1 MKKKFLLAIG
11 LICLA
16 LSLVAAGCSFL
27 KDPSAQQPDP
37 DPQTP
42 EDPAAVY
49 TVTTSFNASLGSIVL
64 SPPAENNK
72 YSAGSSVT
80 AEVTPLPGRTLL
92 SFKVDGEEKQ
102 LTDGK
107 YTFVIGK
114 DTSLEATFG
123 TVPMPASVLQSLK
136 GNTAY
141 TGTGDEEH
149 IYDGYETIPILYT
162 YTFNVA
168 FDGDLVHHFL
178 YEERMNLYLHNWI
191 YKNESGKAVSY
202 ARQIDNTVK
211 RTATG
216 EDFSRFSNPFEGM
229 KETDFIDIGEES
241 YLLTDPEK
249 ASAAAF
255 ALTGMEEEIE
265 RFVVFANGGAAN
277 IISIDSVKDA
287 RGEGITIDYKYNSSF
302 VFTVADPVELDGRTE
317 EYETKPEHASLKA
330 ALEKAAAAESYK
342 YHVVEDD
349 SYEYDVFVTENAI
362 YNNEEGT
369 ELGYYLH
376 SDNVVHEIYL
386 EEGKLVLGDPVQGT
400 MDGENYETTSEIAAL
415 QPIFTFAPE
424 LFEPKGNGVFAMR
437 AEDPDLIHDVAQCI
451 WSFGDDITMNF
462 AQTLEITVEND
473 TLKKVA
479 ITGKVTIFD
488 SSFDLTYSGWDETE
502 LPLPIEGLGGTT
514 PDTPDKPDEPETSV
528 YPAKFI
534 GKYEGEN
541 WSGKK
546 YAVEITET
554 AITVS
559 INDTPAT
566 VTNIGYDAATGKI
579 ALTVNGTPCKISAS
593 GNPDAETVQS
603 ISLAADDYSFSAPL
617 DRVTE
622 GGEETE
628 TYPAKFYGTY
638 KGTYTDF
645 SENNFAYV
653 LTIEEDS
660 ISITID
666 GVAATVE
673 YVSYDADMEIIKIT
687 LNGKTYDIANYS
699 SGDTVDEVNL
709 SGPSHSDPNVNLTRE
724 GTDEGGGSDTPS
736 AGQEKFYGTY
746 VGETYEVTIS
756 ADGITVK
763 KDGVSMTVDNVEY
776 ANAYDIT
783 LTLDGE
789 EYTISNASDDGA
801 NPLTDL
807 TITKGDSYLPEDYL
821 SRKA

>member
-16 LSLVAAGCSFL
+16 LSLVAAGCSSL

-42 EDPAAVY
+42 EEPAAVY
-49 TVTTSFNASLGSIVL
+49 TVTTSFNTSLGSIVL

-80 AEVTPLPGRTLL
+80 AEVAPLPGRTLL
-92 SFKVDGEEKQ
+92 SFKVDGEEKE

-136 GNTAY
+136 GKTAY

-149 IYDGYETIPILYT
+149 IYDGYETYPILYS
-162 YTFNVA
+162 YTFDVA
-168 FDGDLVHHFL
+168 FDGDLVHHSL
-178 YEERMNLYLHNWI
+178 YEEGMNLYLHNWI

-229 KETDFIDIGEES
+229 QVTDFIDIGEES

-249 ASAAAF
+249 ASAVAF
-255 ALTGMEEEIE
+255 ALTGMEEEIDK
-265 RFVVFANGGAAN
+265 FVVFANGGAAN

-317 EYETKPEHASLKA
+317 EYETKPEHASLAA

-342 YHVVEDD
+342 YHVVEDG
-349 SYEYDVFVTENAI
+349 SHEYDVFVTEDAI
-362 YNNEEGT
+362 YNNEEGF

-386 EEGKLVLGDPVQGT
+386 EDGKLVLGDPVQGT
-400 MDGENYETTSEIAAL
+400 MDGEHYETTSEIAAL
-415 QPIFTFAPE
+415 QPIFSFAPE

-462 AQTLEITVEND
+462 AQTLEITVEDD

-488 SSFDLTYSGWDETE
+488 SSFDLTYSGWNETE
-502 LPLPIEGLGGTT
+502 LPLPIEGIGGTT
-514 PDTPDKPDEPETSV
+514 PDTPDKPDEPEIP
-528 YPAKFI
+528 YPQELY
-534 GKYEGEN
+534 GTYETNDVHHYVVVIDEN
-541 WSGKK
+541 GIS
-546 YAVEITET
+546 ATMD
-554 AITVS
+554 
-559 INDTPAT
+559 DTP
-566 VTNIGYDAATGKI
+566 VTIVVSAYTERYHEYTI
-579 ALTVNGTPCKISAS
+579 TFNGTPCALAVDMDND
-593 GNPDAETVQS
+593 GNPTSVS
-603 ISLAADDYSFSAPL
+603 IMADDFS
-617 DRVTE
+617 
-622 GGEETE
+622 
-628 TYPAKFYGTY
+628 
-638 KGTYTDF
+638 
-645 SENNFAYV
+645 
-653 LTIEEDS
+653 I
-660 ISITID
+660 
-666 GVAATVE
+666 
-673 YVSYDADMEIIKIT
+673 
-687 LNGKTYDIANYS
+687 
-699 SGDTVDEVNL
+699 
-709 SGPSHSDPNVNLTRE
+709 NLTLDFVPDSP
-724 GTDEGGGSDTPS
+724 DEGGGSDTPS
-736 AGQEKFYGTY
+736 TGQEKFYGTY